1 MSERLSRAGRTLIRA
16 AALAAFLLFLATS
29 FRAGWTRSGTD
40 FPNYFTAAV
49 LVRHHEPLHLF
60 YDWTWFERQMNY
72 AGFERQLGAYTPQT
86 PLTMVPLLP
95 LVQAAPQT
103 AKRLWLAA
111 NLVLLAVV
119 LWMLAA
125 MTRTPVEQLAL
136 LAFCGY
142 GSLATNFGLGQYYVF
157 LLFLITLTV
166 YLLRSGRSAAGGFL
180 SGVAFGLKLYTGPII
195 LYFLARRKWKA
206 AAGMAAGS
214 LLMLLVAMAIFGWTD
229 VSIYLT
235 QVLPRTLEGGSV
247 DPYHPANATF
257 ATLLRRLFLSEPAL
271 NPQPLLNAPWLF
283 FGLRSVVRL
292 CLVSAAVLGAAFTR
306 KPEEDDNL
314 MAWFLVLLVLL
325 SVSTASYTFIL
336 LLTPIALLLPAA
348 SIGKQLLLAVCYVL
362 LNIPLRP
369 VWLFP
374 KLWLLFLLFF
384 VVGLPY
390 LRSIP
395 PRWGVCSMVIAMSL
409 AALDASR
416 EVKIHAQEPARRY
429 PQVGS
434 DARAMFSSFPAVSKF
449 GLFYQCMGN
458 FAGAAAGR
466 YVLCWW
472 HDGLTERLAF
482 PGQVFHP
489 TASASDGSIWFE
501 LVAGP
506 SSTMTRFDPTTR
518 TPAPGSVPPALRARG
533 DAVSADGR
541 WVAFTRGQ
549 AGARELWVR
558 AVATGKAEKIAG
570 GRCDNGEPAWELD
583 SSAIVFASD
592 CGRAYGLP
600 ALYRAPV
607 ASLPE
612 GIRE

>member
-1 MSERLSRAGRTLIRA
+1 VAERLSRAGRTVIRA
-16 AALAAFLLFLATS
+16 AALGALLLFLATS
-29 FRAGWTRSGTD
+29 FRAGWNRSGTD

-49 LVRHHEPLHLF
+49 LVRHREPLRLF

-86 PLTMVPLLP
+86 PLTMVPMLP
-95 LVQAAPQT
+95 LTEAPPQT

-111 NLVLLAVV
+111 NFALLAAV

-166 YLLRSGRSAAGGFL
+166 YLLRVGRSAAGGFL

-195 LYFLARRKWKA
+195 LYFLARRKWRA

-229 VSIYLT
+229 VSIYLA

-247 DPYHPANATF
+247 DPYHPANATY
-257 ATLLRRLFLSEPAL
+257 ATLLRRMFLSEPEL
-271 NPQPLLNAPWLF
+271 NPQPLVNAPWLF
-283 FGLRSVVRL
+283 FGLRSAVRL
-292 CLVSAAVLGAAFTR
+292 CLVFAAVLGAAFTR
-306 KPEEDDNL
+306 KPEADDGV
-314 MAWFLVLLVLL
+314 MAWFLVLSVLL

-336 LLTPIALLLPAA
+336 LLTPIALLLPGA
-348 SIGKQLLLAVCYVL
+348 SKRKRWLFAVCYIL
-362 LNIPLRP
+362 LNIPLRQG
-369 VWLFP
+369 WLFP

-384 VVGLPY
+384 AVGLPY

-395 PRWGVCSMVIAMSL
+395 SRWVLCSIVIAMAL
-409 AALDASR
+409 AALDSSR
-416 EVKIHAQEPARRY
+416 EVRIHAQEPARRY

-434 DARAMFSSFPAVSKF
+434 DVRALFSSFPAVSKF
-449 GLFYQCMGN
+449 GLFYQCMGD
-458 FAGAAAGR
+458 FGGAAEGR

-472 HDGLTERLAF
+472 HDGRTETLSF
-482 PGQVFHP
+482 PGHVFHP

-506 SSTMTRFDPTTR
+506 RSTMTRFDPTTR
-518 TPAPGSVPPALRARG
+518 TAAPASVPVPPIAGG

-541 WVAFTRGQ
+541 WVAFTRGPT
-549 AGARELWVR
+549 GSRELWVR
-558 AVATGKAEKIAG
+558 VLATGKAEKIAG
-570 GRCDNGEPAWELD
+570 GRCDNGEPAWAID
-583 SSAIVFASD
+583 SSAIIFASD

-607 ASLPE
+607 ASWQSA
-612 GIRE
+612 RE